1 VKIADYNTK
10 LTRKRKIPSLQAAS
24 IVFQKPSLEHSV
36 HENVPQN
43 DAEKDRM

>member
-1 VKIADYNTK
+1 VKIAGYNTK
-10 LTRKRKIPSLQAAS
+10 LTRNVPSLQAAS